1 MWAATPGIHLRW
13 LLGARVEFP
22 YRERTMEV
30 EFGTGGLRPMGDV
43 VGPGWGR
50 TGVVADAGRGGFGV
64 VTVGCRGEW
73 VSSST
78 GPVADGPGTSMARI
92 ASGANRSRQSFQD

>member
-30 EFGTGGLRPMGDV
+30 EFGTGGLRLMGDV
-43 VGPGWGR
+43 VGPGWGER
-50 TGVVADAGRGGFGV
+50 
-64 VTVGCRGEW
+64 
-73 VSSST
+73 VSSPMR
-78 GPVADGPGTSMARI
+78 GAADSAL
-92 ASGANRSRQSFQD
+92 